1 MRKYLL
7 LLLMSIFFLFGCS
20 SEPDPKEIERKQNV
34 SKFTKFEGYII
45 EKREF
50 NEKMQILVVEGI
62 TKEDIE
68 KRSEQELKEI
78 AKNDQ
83 GKYFSIK
90 SIDEFK
96 NFQTGQ
102 KVIAYLEKNQMA
114 AYSNPPQTK
123 ANKIEIVS
131 E

>member
-1 MRKYLL
+1 MRNYLL
-7 LLLMSIFFLFGCS
+7 LFLSSIFFLIGCS
-20 SEPDPKEIERKQNV
+20 SEPDPKEIKRKRNV

-45 EKREF
+45 EKQEF
-50 NEKMQILVVEGI
+50 SEKMQILVVEGI

-68 KRSEQELKEI
+68 KKSEQELKEI

-90 SIDEFK
+90 SIYEYK

-102 KVIAYLEKNQMA
+102 KVIAYLEKNQNA
-114 AYSNPPQTK
+114 AYSNPPQTV